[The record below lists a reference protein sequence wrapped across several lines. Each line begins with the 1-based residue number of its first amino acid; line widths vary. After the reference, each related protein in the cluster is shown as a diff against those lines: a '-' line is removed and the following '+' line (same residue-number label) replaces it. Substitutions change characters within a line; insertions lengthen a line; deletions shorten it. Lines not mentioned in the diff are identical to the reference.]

1 LGKKGREVVEGDVDQ
16 LIRELQKAHA
26 DEWIAFYYYTLA
38 AEIAE
43 SRTSPMV
50 IDALKELAKDELE
63 HAGELAERIIE
74 LGSEPTRDFA
84 QLTKV
89 ANYPEVK
96 LPKDPRDLDGIIKAV
111 IDAERGA
118 IEVYNNLLKKL
129 MKEWGDPI
137 TFHIIRHI
145 MQEEVDHEETMEDIL

>member
-1 LGKKGREVVEGDVDQ
+1 MGKKGREVVEGDVDQ
-16 LIRELQKAHA
+16 LILELQKAHA

-38 AEIAE
+38 SEIAE
-43 SRTSPMV
+43 GRTSPMI

-63 HAGELAERIIE
+63 HASELAERIIE
-74 LGSEPTRDFA
+74 LGSEPIRDFA

-96 LPKDPRDLDGIIKAV
+96 LPKDPKDLDVIIKAV

-129 MKEWGDPI
+129 MKEWRDPI

-145 MQEEVDHEETMEDIL
+145 MQEEVAHEERMEDIL

>member
-1 LGKKGREVVEGDVDQ
+1 MGKKGREVVEGDVDQ
-16 LIRELQKAHA
+16 LILELQKAHA

-38 AEIAE
+38 SEIAE
-43 SRTSPMV
+43 GRTSPMI

-63 HAGELAERIIE
+63 HASELAERIIE

-96 LPKDPRDLDGIIKAV
+96 LPKDPKDLDNIVKAV
-111 IDAERGA
+111 IEAERGA

-129 MKEWGDPI
+129 MKEWRDPV

-145 MQEEVDHEETMEDIL
+145 MQEEVAHEETMEDIL

>member
-1 LGKKGREVVEGDVDQ
+1 MGKKGKEVVEGDVDL
-16 LIRELQKAHA
+16 LIRELEKAYA

-38 AEIAE
+38 SQIAE
-43 SRTSPMV
+43 GRTSPMI

-63 HAGELAERIIE
+63 HSSELAERIIE
-74 LGSEPTRDFA
+74 LGSEPTRDLA

-89 ANYPEVK
+89 ANFPEVK
-96 LPKDPRDLDGIIKAV
+96 LPKDPKDLDNIVKAV
-111 IDAERGA
+111 IEAERGA

-129 MKEWGDPI
+129 MKGWRDPV

-145 MQEEVDHEETMEDIL
+145 MQEEVAHEEKMEDIL

>member
-1 LGKKGREVVEGDVDQ
+1 
-16 LIRELQKAHA
+16 
-26 DEWIAFYYYTLA
+26 
-38 AEIAE
+38 
-43 SRTSPMV
+43 
-50 IDALKELAKDELE
+50 
-63 HAGELAERIIE
+63 
-74 LGSEPTRDFA
+74 
-84 QLTKV
+84 V

-129 MKEWGDPI
+129 MKEWRDPI

>member
-1 LGKKGREVVEGDVDQ
+1 LGKKGKEVVEGDVDL
-16 LIRELQKAHA
+16 LIRELEKAYA

-38 AEIAE
+38 SQIAE
-43 SRTSPMV
+43 GRTSPMI

-63 HAGELAERIIE
+63 HSSELAERIIE
-74 LGSEPTRDFA
+74 LGSEPTRDLA

-89 ANYPEVK
+89 ANFPEVK
-96 LPKDPRDLDGIIKAV
+96 LPKDPKELDNIVKAV
-111 IDAERGA
+111 IEAERGA

-129 MKEWGDPI
+129 MKEWRDPV

-145 MQEEVDHEETMEDIL
+145 MQEEVAHEEKMEDIL

>member
-1 LGKKGREVVEGDVDQ
+1 MGKKGREVVEGDVDQ
-16 LIRELQKAHA
+16 LILELQKAHA

-38 AEIAE
+38 SEIAE
-43 SRTSPMV
+43 GRTSPMI

-63 HAGELAERIIE
+63 HASELAERIIE

-84 QLTKV
+84 QLVKV

-96 LPKDPRDLDGIIKAV
+96 LPKDPKDLDVIIKAV

-129 MKEWGDPI
+129 MKEWRDPI

-145 MQEEVDHEETMEDIL
+145 MQEEVAHEERMEDIL